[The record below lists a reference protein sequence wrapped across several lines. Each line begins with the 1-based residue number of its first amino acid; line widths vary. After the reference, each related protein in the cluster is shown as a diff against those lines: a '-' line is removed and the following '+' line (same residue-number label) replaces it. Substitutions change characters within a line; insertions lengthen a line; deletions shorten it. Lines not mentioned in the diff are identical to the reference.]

1 MASGACSS
9 LDRYCLKA
17 IETKFI
23 SFVFLTFPIT
33 RRYSKKF
40 TASQAVLM
48 QTRDKKAAIIG
59 EALQGFRQ
67 IKFSALEDR
76 WERSIMAMRDIELTA
91 TWDVFISR
99 IILIACW
106 ILNPLMTAAI
116 ALGVHAY
123 IYQELT
129 PAQAFTAIGVFL
141 QLDHCMQ
148 SLPNIITQMIAA
160 NVSLQ
165 RVEDFLESPELGSM
179 LSRPGEPV
187 EASDCNSPIITFE
200 NASTSW
206 PSDGE
211 YFDTECDRFLLRDVN
226 ISFPANQLTVICGR
240 TGSGK
245 SLLLNSLLGEAEL
258 VSGKITLPERPSEQY
273 DHHANKDNWIVPNSI
288 AFVAQIPWIENC
300 TIKENVLFGLPLDMD
315 RYEQVIQACALTK
328 DLELLT
334 DGHETEVGT
343 GGINLSGG
351 QRVSSIFMVD
361 SPLLAHLSNL
371 IYPHPFRCIGVYY
384 PRALPHDTK
393 LTCRKFSGD

>member
-1 MASGACSS
+1 
-9 LDRYCLKA
+9 
-17 IETKFI
+17 
-23 SFVFLTFPIT
+23 
-33 RRYSKKF
+33 
-40 TASQAVLM
+40 M

-91 TWDVFISR
+91 TWEVLMSR

-165 RVEDFLESPELGSM
+165 RVEDFLDSPELGSI
-179 LSRPGEPV
+179 LSRPAEPS
-187 EASDCNSPIITFE
+187 EATDSNRPVISFSDATI
-200 NASTSW
+200 SW
-206 PSDGE
+206 PSDE
-211 YFDTECDRFLLRDVN
+211 DYVETEEDRFLLRDIN
-226 ISFPANQLTVICGR
+226 LSFPVNQLTIICGK

-245 SLLLNSLLGEAEL
+245 SLLLNSILGEAEL
-258 VSGKITLPERPSEQY
+258 ISGKITVPERPSEQY
-273 DHHANKDNWIVPNSI
+273 DNHANKENWVIANSI

-300 TIKENVLFGLPLDMD
+300 TIKENVLFGLPLDLD
-315 RYEQVIQACALTK
+315 RYEQVIEACALTK

-351 QRVSSIFMVD
+351 QRVSY
-361 SPLLAHLSNL
+361 LLTTLSLSYNHISVFHRSSFYCVNFFYQTL
-371 IYPHPFRCIGVYY
+371 
-384 PRALPHDTK
+384 LHDTS
-393 LTCRKFSGD
+393 LTYS